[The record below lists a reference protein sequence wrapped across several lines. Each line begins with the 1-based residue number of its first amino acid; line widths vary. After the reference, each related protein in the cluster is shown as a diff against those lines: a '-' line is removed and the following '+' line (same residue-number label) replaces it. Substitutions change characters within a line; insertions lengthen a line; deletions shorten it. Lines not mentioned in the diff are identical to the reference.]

1 MSVTVKVEGLREI
14 GAALEQLPE
23 AVTKKVMRQ
32 VLTARA
38 RPIADAARGNC
49 PVESGELK
57 NSIKVSG
64 RLSRSQARE
73 ARESASEVEVY
84 IGPSPLPHAHLV
96 EFGSIHNAPQ
106 PYMRPAWDGAKGTLL
121 TNLAADLWAEIKK
134 AAGRANRTLVS
145 RR

>member
-14 GAALEQLPE
+14 SAALEQLPE
-23 AVTKKVMRQ
+23 AVTKQVMKR
-32 VLTARA
+32 VLIARA
-38 RPIADAARGNC
+38 KPIADTAKANC

-84 IGPSPLPHAHLV
+84 IGPSPLPYAHLV

-134 AAGRANRTLVS
+134 AAERLNRKPAGA
-145 RR
+145 